1 MKLPCRKSEAIESYE
16 LLLAVCRADD
26 SYLAVGYKQMRD
38 LLERFCRFYMH
49 NESLQMTDLSARI
62 SFVAAKVGLSVVEQN
77 RLHTFR
83 LTSNAI
89 LNRKQEPVR
98 EHLLRDAK
106 TIAFFIRKLSGED
119 IPEELYRLFPKAD
132 ATYLVAPPAR
142 ERVQRM
148 RVCFQ
153 YADEQ
158 YLYVT
163 PLDEVSE
170 KPYLVRYN
178 IPQINEEFAETCK
191 LLWRHAQLNLLD
203 TAIDEAGILTPS
215 FIVLE
220 PDYLIDISSLAEC
233 FRDYGH
239 HPANYYLSR
248 LQPIENA
255 RPLLLGNIA
264 NLFLDEWIHAQDED
278 IDYRTCMQKAFRRYP
293 IELAACPDLRDREKE
308 RQFFDDCKLH
318 FEHIRETVN
327 DTFHAAG
334 YELDKTDAVL
344 EPSYICEALGLQGRL
359 DYMQRDMSSFIEMK
373 SGKADEYAIRGKV
386 EPKENNKVQMLL
398 YQAVLQYSM
407 GMDHRKVKAYLL
419 YTRYP
424 LLYPSRPSWAM
435 VRRVIDLRNRIVA
448 NEYGIQ
454 LRNSLEYTEQ
464 KLEEINAATLNERG
478 LKGRFWETWLR
489 PSIDSFQE
497 KLKALSPLEKKY
509 FYAVY
514 NFLTKELY
522 TSKSGDVDYEGR
534 TGAASLWLSTL
545 AEKCE
550 AGEIIYDLRIKENHA
565 ADEYKAHL
573 LLTRS
578 RNCESSQELP
588 QELSQKESIDDGI
601 QNVLPNFRQGDAI
614 ILYERNHPTDN
625 VTNKMVFKGN
635 IESLADNEIGIRL
648 RSTQQNPSVLPAE
661 SLYAIEHDTMDTT
674 FRSMYQGLYA
684 YLSATQD
691 RRDLLLSQRPPKFD
705 ESLDTLISRAEDDF
719 TRVALKAKAA
729 QDYFL
734 LVGPPGTGKT
744 SCALKKMVE
753 TFHTDKDTQILL
765 LSYTNRAVDEICKSL
780 ASIRPVVDFI
790 RVGSELSCDE
800 NYRDH
805 LIENE
810 LSSCNRRSE
819 VYERIRNC
827 RIIVGTVAAISGK
840 PELFRLKHFNVSI
853 IDEATQI
860 LEPQLLGILCARGE
874 DDRNAIDKFILIGD
888 HKQLPAV
895 VLQNT
900 EQSAIYDE
908 ALLSIGLANLKDSL
922 FERLY
927 RNCSSGNGSVS
938 PVIAGS
944 ASSVIAGNASS
955 ATGRSFDMLC
965 RQGRMHP
972 EVALFANRAFYGGRL
987 IPVGLPH
994 QLEDSEHISR
1004 VAFYPSVPEQAGTS
1018 VKINSSEAR
1027 IVAGLA
1033 VRIYESNQKSFDE
1046 SRTLG
1051 IITPYRSQIALI
1063 KKEIETLGIPAL
1075 NRILVDTVERFQGSE
1090 RDVIIYSCCIN
1101 SYYQLKFVSNLT
1113 EEDGVLIDRKLN
1125 VALTRARKQM
1135 FITGVPK
1142 FLESSPLYQSL
1153 LKLIENRG

>member
-1 MKLPCRKSEAIESYE
+1 MKLPCQKSEAIESYE
-16 LLLAVCRADD
+16 LLLAVCKAGEDE
-26 SYLAVGYKQMRD
+26 LTVGYKQMRD
-38 LLERFCRFYMH
+38 LLERICRAQMQSS
-49 NESLQMTDLSARI
+49 SLQMTDLSARI
-62 SFVAAKVGLSVVEQN
+62 SFIAAKTGLSVGEQN

-83 LTSNAI
+83 LTSNQI
-89 LNRKQEPVR
+89 LNRCLEPNR
-98 EHLLRDAK
+98 EKLLRDVK
-106 TIAFFIRKLSGED
+106 TLAFLVRKLSGEN
-119 IPEELYRLFPKAD
+119 IPDELYRLLPRAD

-142 ERVQRM
+142 ERVRRM

-191 LLWRHAQLNLLD
+191 LLWQHAQMNLLD
-203 TAIDEAGILTPS
+203 VAIDEAGILTPS

-239 HPANYYLSR
+239 HPGNYFLSR
-248 LQPIENA
+248 MQPIENA

-264 NLFLDEWIHAQDED
+264 NLFLDEWIHAPNED

-327 DTFHAAG
+327 DTFHTAG

-373 SGKADEYAIRGKV
+373 SGKADEYAIRGRV

-448 NEYGIQ
+448 DEYGIQ
-454 LRNSLEYTEQ
+454 LHNNPEYTAR
-464 KLEEINAATLNERG
+464 KLEEINASTLNERG
-478 LKGRFWETWLR
+478 LRGRFWETYLR
-489 PSIDSFQE
+489 PPIDRFQE
-497 KLKALSPLEKKY
+497 KLQRLSAIEKSY

-550 AGEIIYDLRIKENHA
+550 AGEIIYNLRIRENHA
-565 ADEYKAHL
+565 ADEHKAYL
-573 LLTRS
+573 LLVRS
-578 RNCESSQELP
+578 DFEEKELP
-588 QELSQKESIDDGI
+588 ETVADNDI

-614 ILYERNHPTDN
+614 ILYERNCGTDN

-635 IESLADNEIGIRL
+635 IEHLTDYEISIRL
-648 RSTQQNPSVLPAE
+648 RATQQNPSVLPAD

-684 YLSATQD
+684 YLSATQE
-691 RRDLLLSQRPPKFD
+691 RRDLLLAQRPPKFD
-705 ESLDTLISRAEDDF
+705 ESLDSLVSQAKDDF
-719 TRVALKAKAA
+719 TRVALKAQAA

-734 LVGPPGTGKT
+734 LIGPPGTGKT

-753 TFHTDKDTQILL
+753 TFHADKGVQILL

-780 ASIRPVVDFI
+780 ASIRPAVDFI

-800 NYRDH
+800 TYRTH

-810 LSSCNRRSE
+810 LASCNRRSE
-819 VYERIRNC
+819 VYERIRSC

-840 PELFRLKHFNVSI
+840 PELFRLKHFNVAI

-874 DDRNAIDKFILIGD
+874 EGGNAIDKFILIGD

-895 VLQNT
+895 VLQSS
-900 EQSAIYDE
+900 EQSAIYE
-908 ALLSIGLANLKDSL
+908 ESLMSIGLTNLKDSL

-927 RNCSSGNGSVS
+927 RNCTARQS
-938 PVIAGS
+938 PLTS
-944 ASSVIAGNASS
+944 HPSY
-955 ATGRSFDMLC
+955 DMLC

-994 QLEDSEHISR
+994 QLEDSDTVCR
-1004 VAFYPSVPEQAGTS
+1004 LAFYPSIPEKTGTS
-1018 VKINSSEAR
+1018 TKINHSEAR
-1027 IVAGLA
+1027 IVADLVA
-1033 VRIYESNQKSFDE
+1033 RIYEDCRIDFDE
-1046 SRTLG
+1046 ARTLG

-1063 KKEIETLGIPAL
+1063 KKEIAALGIPAL
-1075 NRILVDTVERFQGSE
+1075 NRIMVDTVERFQGSE

-1101 SYYQLKFVSNLT
+1101 SYFQLKFVSNLT
-1113 EEDGVLIDRKLN
+1113 EEDGTLIDRKLN

-1135 FITGVPK
+1135 FVTGVPK
-1142 FLESSPLYQSL
+1142 YLKSNPLYESL
-1153 LKLIENRG
+1153 LNLMEYKE

>member
-1 MKLPCRKSEAIESYE
+1 MKLPCPKSEAIESYE
-16 LLLAVCRADD
+16 ILLAVCRAEDAC
-26 SYLAVGYKQMRD
+26 LAVGYKQMRD
-38 LLERFCRFYMH
+38 LLERICRAQMQ

-62 SFVAAKVGLSVVEQN
+62 SFVAAKVGLSVAEQN

-89 LNRKQEPVR
+89 LNRQQEPNR
-98 EHLLRDAK
+98 EQLLRDAK
-106 TIAFFIRKLSGED
+106 TLAFFIRKLLAED
-119 IPEELYRLFPKAD
+119 IPLELYRLLPRAD
-132 ATYLVAPPAR
+132 ATYLVAPPVR

-170 KPYLVRYN
+170 QPYLVRYN
-178 IPQINEEFAETCK
+178 VPQINEEFAETCK
-191 LLWRHAQLNLLD
+191 LLWRHAQVNLLD
-203 TAIDEAGILTPS
+203 VAIDEAGILTPS

-220 PDYLIDISSLAEC
+220 PDYLLDISSLAEC

-239 HPANYYLSR
+239 HPANYFLSR

-264 NLFLDEWIHAQDED
+264 NLFLDEWIHAKSEE

-293 IELAACPDLRDREKE
+293 IELAACSDLRDKEKE
-308 RQFFDDCKLH
+308 RQFFEDCKLH
-318 FEHIRETVN
+318 FDHIRETVN

-448 NEYGIQ
+448 DEYGIQ
-454 LRNSLEYTEQ
+454 LRNSLEYTSQ
-464 KLEEINAATLNERG
+464 KLEEINASTLNERG
-478 LKGRFWETWLR
+478 LKGRFWETYLR
-489 PSIDSFQE
+489 PSIDNFQS
-497 KLKALSPLEKKY
+497 KLKALSALEKNY

-514 NFLTKELY
+514 NFITKELY

-550 AGEIIYDLRIKENHA
+550 AGEIIYDLKIKENHA
-565 ADEYKAHL
+565 ADEYKAG
-573 LLTRS
+573 LTLTAGS
-578 RNCESSQELP
+578 EMLHAETF
-588 QELSQKESIDDGI
+588 
-601 QNVLPNFRQGDAI
+601 LPNFRQGDAI
-614 ILYERNHPTDN
+614 ILYERNCDTDN

-635 IESLADNEIGIRL
+635 IEYLTENEIGIRL
-648 RSTQQNPSVLPAE
+648 RATQQNPSVLPAE

-684 YLSATQD
+684 YLSARKE
-691 RRDLLLSQRPPKFD
+691 RRDLLLSQRPPRFD
-705 ESLDTLISRAEDDF
+705 KSLDSMIFCSEDDF

-734 LVGPPGTGKT
+734 LIGPPGTGKT

-753 TFHTDKDTQILL
+753 TFHADKDAQILL

-780 ASIRPVVDFI
+780 ASIAPVVDFI

-800 NYRDH
+800 AYRGH

-840 PELFRLKHFNVSI
+840 PELFRLKHFDVAI

-874 DDRNAIDKFILIGD
+874 DEKDAIDKFVLIGD

-895 VLQNT
+895 VQQNA
-900 EQSAIYDE
+900 EQAAIYDE
-908 ALLSIGLANLKDSL
+908 SLLSIGLSNLKDSL

-927 RNCSSGNGSVS
+927 RNCTAACS
-938 PVIAGS
+938 
-944 ASSVIAGNASS
+944 SS
-955 ATGRSFDMLC
+955 AIHRSYNMLC

-994 QLEDSEHISR
+994 QIEDSDTICR
-1004 VAFYPSVPEQAGTS
+1004 LAFYPSVPEKAGAS
-1018 VKINSSEAR
+1018 AKINYSEAR
-1027 IVAGLA
+1027 IVADLA
-1033 VRIYESNQKSFDE
+1033 VRIYEHHQSDFDE

-1063 KKEIETLGIPAL
+1063 KKEIESVGIPVL

-1090 RDVIIYSCCIN
+1090 RDVIIYSFCVN
-1101 SYYQLKFVSNLT
+1101 YPYQLKFLSNLT
-1113 EEDGVLIDRKLN
+1113 EEEGVLIDRKLN

-1135 FITGVPK
+1135 FITGVPEL
-1142 FLESSPLYQSL
+1142 LERNPLYKSL
-1153 LKLIENRG
+1153 LKLIEGS

>member
-1 MKLPCRKSEAIESYE
+1 MKLPCPKNEAIESYE
-16 LLLAVCRADD
+16 ILLAVCRAEDA
-26 SYLAVGYKQMRD
+26 YLAVGYKQMRD
-38 LLERFCRFYMH
+38 LLERICRGQMQ

-62 SFVAAKVGLSVVEQN
+62 SFVSAKVGLSVTEQN

-89 LNRKQEPVR
+89 LNRQQEPNR
-98 EHLLRDAK
+98 EQLLRDAK
-106 TIAFFIRKLSGED
+106 TLAFFIRKLLDED
-119 IPEELYRLFPKAD
+119 IPLELYRLFPRAD

-170 KPYLVRYN
+170 QPYLVRYN
-178 IPQINEEFAETCK
+178 VPQINEEFAETCK
-191 LLWRHAQLNLLD
+191 LLWRHAQVNLLD
-203 TAIDEAGILTPS
+203 VAIDEAGILTPS

-220 PDYLIDISSLAEC
+220 PDYLLDISSLAEC
-233 FRDYGH
+233 FRDYGY
-239 HPANYYLSR
+239 HPANYFLSR

-264 NLFLDEWIHAQDED
+264 NLFLDEWIHAKSEE

-293 IELAACPDLRDREKE
+293 IELAACSDLRDKEKE
-308 RQFFDDCKLH
+308 RQFFEDCKLH
-318 FEHIRETVN
+318 FDHIRETVN

-448 NEYGIQ
+448 DEYGIQ
-454 LRNSLEYTEQ
+454 LRNSLEYTSQ
-464 KLEEINAATLNERG
+464 KLEEINASTLNERG
-478 LKGRFWETWLR
+478 LKGRFWETYLR
-489 PSIDSFQE
+489 PSIDNFQS
-497 KLKALSPLEKKY
+497 KLKALSALEKNY

-514 NFLTKELY
+514 NFITKELY

-550 AGEIIYDLRIKENHA
+550 AGEIIYDLKIKENHA
-565 ADEYKAHL
+565 ADEYKAG
-573 LLTRS
+573 LTLTAGS
-578 RNCESSQELP
+578 EMLHAETF
-588 QELSQKESIDDGI
+588 
-601 QNVLPNFRQGDAI
+601 LPNFRQGDAI
-614 ILYERNHPTDN
+614 ILYERNCDTDN

-635 IESLADNEIGIRL
+635 IEYLTENEIGIRL
-648 RSTQQNPSVLPAE
+648 RATQQNPSVLPTE

-684 YLSATQD
+684 YLSARKE
-691 RRDLLLSQRPPKFD
+691 RRDLLLSQRPPRFD
-705 ESLDTLISRAEDDF
+705 KSLDSMIFCSEDDF

-734 LVGPPGTGKT
+734 LIGPPGTGKT

-753 TFHTDKDTQILL
+753 TFHADKDAQILL

-780 ASIRPVVDFI
+780 ASIAPAVDFI

-800 NYRDH
+800 AYRGH

-840 PELFRLKHFNVSI
+840 PELFRLKHFDVAI

-874 DDRNAIDKFILIGD
+874 DEKDAIDKFVLIGD

-895 VLQNT
+895 VQQNA
-900 EQSAIYDE
+900 EQAAIYDE
-908 ALLSIGLANLKDSL
+908 SLLSIGLSNLKDSL

-927 RNCSSGNGSVS
+927 RNCTAACS
-938 PVIAGS
+938 
-944 ASSVIAGNASS
+944 SS
-955 ATGRSFDMLC
+955 AIHRSYDMLC

-994 QLEDSEHISR
+994 QIEDSDTICR
-1004 VAFYPSVPEQAGTS
+1004 LAFYPSVPEKAGAS
-1018 VKINSSEAR
+1018 AKINYSEAR
-1027 IVAGLA
+1027 IVADLA
-1033 VRIYESNQKSFDE
+1033 VRIYEHHQSDFDE

-1063 KKEIETLGIPAL
+1063 KKEIESVGIPVL

-1090 RDVIIYSCCIN
+1090 RDVIIYSFCVN
-1101 SYYQLKFVSNLT
+1101 YPYQLKFLSNLT
-1113 EEDGVLIDRKLN
+1113 EEEGVLIDRKLN

-1135 FITGVPK
+1135 FITGVPEL
-1142 FLESSPLYQSL
+1142 LERNPLYKSL
-1153 LKLIENRG
+1153 LKLIEGS

>member
-1 MKLPCRKSEAIESYE
+1 MKLPCQKSEAIESYE
-16 LLLAVCRADD
+16 LLLAVCKAGEDE
-26 SYLAVGYKQMRD
+26 LTVGYKQMRD
-38 LLERFCRFYMH
+38 LLERICRAQMQSG
-49 NESLQMTDLSARI
+49 SLQMTDLSARI
-62 SFVAAKVGLSVVEQN
+62 SFIAAKTGLSVGEQN

-83 LTSNAI
+83 LTSNQI
-89 LNRKQEPVR
+89 LNRRLEPNR
-98 EHLLRDAK
+98 ENLLRDVK
-106 TIAFFIRKLSGED
+106 TLAFLVRKLSGEN
-119 IPEELYRLFPKAD
+119 IPDELYRLLPRAD

-142 ERVQRM
+142 ERVRRM

-191 LLWRHAQLNLLD
+191 LLWQHAQVNLLD
-203 TAIDEAGILTPS
+203 VAIDEAGILTPS

-239 HPANYYLSR
+239 HPGNYFLSR
-248 LQPIENA
+248 MQPIENA

-264 NLFLDEWIHAQDED
+264 NLFLDEWIHAPNED
-278 IDYRTCMQKAFRRYP
+278 VDYRTCMQKAFRRYP

-448 NEYGIQ
+448 DEYGIQ
-454 LRNSLEYTEQ
+454 LHNNPEYTAR
-464 KLEEINAATLNERG
+464 KLDEINASTLNERG
-478 LKGRFWETWLR
+478 LRGRFWETYLR
-489 PSIDSFQE
+489 PPIDRFQE
-497 KLKALSPLEKKY
+497 KLQRLSAIEKSY

-550 AGEIIYDLRIKENHA
+550 AGEIIYNLRIRENHA
-565 ADEYKAHL
+565 ADEHKAYL
-573 LLTRS
+573 LLVRS
-578 RNCESSQELP
+578 DLEEKELP
-588 QELSQKESIDDGI
+588 ETVGGNDI

-614 ILYERNHPTDN
+614 ILYERNCGTDN

-635 IESLADNEIGIRL
+635 IEHLTDHEIGIRL
-648 RSTQQNPSVLPAE
+648 RATQQNPSVLPAD

-684 YLSATQD
+684 YLSATQE
-691 RRDLLLSQRPPKFD
+691 RRDLLLAQRPPKFD
-705 ESLDTLISRAEDDF
+705 ESLDSLVSQAKDDF

-734 LVGPPGTGKT
+734 LIGPPGTGKT

-753 TFHTDKDTQILL
+753 TFHADKDAQILL

-780 ASIRPVVDFI
+780 ASIRPAVDFI

-800 NYRDH
+800 TYRAH

-810 LSSCNRRSE
+810 LASCNRRSE
-819 VYERIRNC
+819 VYERIRSC

-840 PELFRLKHFNVSI
+840 PELFRLKHFNVAI

-874 DDRNAIDKFILIGD
+874 EGGNAIDKFILIGD

-895 VLQNT
+895 VLQSS
-900 EQSAIYDE
+900 EQSAIYE
-908 ALLSIGLANLKDSL
+908 ESLLSIGLTNLKDSL

-927 RNCSSGNGSVS
+927 RNCTARQSSLTSHPS
-938 PVIAGS
+938 Y
-944 ASSVIAGNASS
+944 
-955 ATGRSFDMLC
+955 DMLC

-994 QLEDSEHISR
+994 QLEDSDTVCR
-1004 VAFYPSVPEQAGTS
+1004 LAFYPSVPEKTGTS
-1018 VKINSSEAR
+1018 TKINHSEAR
-1027 IVAGLA
+1027 IVADLVA
-1033 VRIYESNQKSFDE
+1033 RIYEDCRTDFDE
-1046 SRTLG
+1046 ARTLG

-1063 KKEIETLGIPAL
+1063 KKEIAALGIPAL
-1075 NRILVDTVERFQGSE
+1075 NRIMVDTVERFQGSE

-1101 SYYQLKFVSNLT
+1101 SYFQLKFVSNLT
-1113 EEDGVLIDRKLN
+1113 EEDGTLIDRKLN

-1135 FITGVPK
+1135 FVTGVPK
-1142 FLESSPLYQSL
+1142 YLKSNPLYESL
-1153 LKLIENRG
+1153 LNLMEYKE